1 MFRIQGLIFA
11 ATVLATSAY
20 GQDWRPVQML
30 PVRYPCLALA
40 VGLQGRVEFSFTA
53 SNLGTP
59 RDIIVVR
66 GHPLLAEQAAVHL
79 KSLTLRL
86 AGRKRGSVRRSAI
99 YLFQLDPTVKTAG
112 DLVPT
117 QFRMPNTI
125 IVKCGYVKPSSP
137 CEVRPFGR

>member
-20 GQDWRPVQML
+20 GQDWRPVQMQ
-30 PVRYPCLALA
+30 PVRYPCLALG
-40 VGLQGRVEFSFTA
+40 VGLQGRVELAFTV
-53 SNLGTP
+53 SNRGTP
-59 RDIIVVR
+59 RDITVVP
-66 GHPLLAEQAAVHL
+66 GHPLLAEQAIVHL

-86 AGRKRGSVRRSAI
+86 ADNKRGSVRRSAI
-99 YLFQLDPTVKTAG
+99 YLFQLEQTVKTAS

-137 CEVRPFGR
+137 CE